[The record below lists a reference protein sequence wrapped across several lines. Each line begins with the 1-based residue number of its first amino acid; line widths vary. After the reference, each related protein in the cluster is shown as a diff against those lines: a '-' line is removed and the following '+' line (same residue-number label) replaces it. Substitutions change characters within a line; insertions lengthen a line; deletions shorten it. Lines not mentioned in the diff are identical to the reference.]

1 MIRRPPRSTL
11 FPYTTLF
18 RSLDAALG
26 AVVLRFLADQEAP
39 QGAQRGAGAAPG
51 ALDGALP
58 GEAGD
63 VTDDRVGA
71 DGRAADG
78 VDRAAVAAGEVVDEV
93 EEQPGDEVDPL
104 RVEGDALA
112 VEEHLRAL
120 AGGKD
125 EIAVDHALFGD
136 ERLEPVPLVHRN
148 PPKSFAIILGLKRPC
163 HLRNNRPAACT

>member
-63 VTDDRVGA
+63 VTDRS
-71 DGRAADG
+71 
-78 VDRAAVAAGEVVDEV
+78 
-93 EEQPGDEVDPL
+93 
-104 RVEGDALA
+104 
-112 VEEHLRAL
+112 EEHTSELQSL
-120 AGGKD
+120 AYL
-125 EIAVDHALFGD
+125 VC
-136 ERLEPVPLVHRN
+136 RLLLEKKKKN
-148 PPKSFAIILGLKRPC
+148 QSIIT
-163 HLRNNRPAACT
+163 HS